1 MRTISAQAITDTVA
15 RLCIE
20 ANTRL
25 PKDVEAALAK
35 ARAEEPWPLAKNT
48 LDLLWSNLSAAKEEN
63 LPICQ
68 DTGMACVFVEL
79 GTDVHIDGHFE
90 EAIHEGVR
98 RGYTDGYLRK
108 SIVADPLRRGNTGD
122 NTPAAITVHLV
133 DGDGCTITV
142 ELRSVNNRY
151 LDCNIRLPRLYLFA
165 EEAMKSRIQNTI
177 SRGKVD
183 VFVTLDNAGA
193 EKVQVSVN
201 KPVADGYYA
210 ALKQLAAD
218 YDLAGDISVS
228 LLSRFPDVLLAEKAE
243 EDVEQMA
250 KDICS
255 VLDRALAD
263 FDQMR
268 SREGQRLKD
277 DVLSRAKTIEDKVA
291 LVEERSPQT
300 VAEYRAKLE
309 ARMTE
314 VLSNTQ
320 LDPARILTEAAIF
333 ADKVAVDEET
343 VRLRSHIGQLREM
356 LDKGGATGRKLD
368 FLIQEFNRE
377 ANTIGSKCSDIDIA
391 RHVVDIKAE
400 IEKIREQVQNIE

>member
-1 MRTISAQAITDTVA
+1 MVKSMTGYG
-15 RLCIE
+15 
-20 ANTRL
+20 
-25 PKDVEAALAK
+25 
-35 ARAEEPWPLAKNT
+35 RAEDT
-48 LDLLWSNLSAAKEEN
+48 LN
-63 LPICQ
+63 
-68 DTGMACVFVEL
+68 
-79 GTDVHIDGHFE
+79 
-90 EAIHEGVR
+90 
-98 RGYTDGYLRK
+98 
-108 SIVADPLRRGNTGD
+108 
-122 NTPAAITVHLV
+122 
-133 DGDGCTITV
+133 GCTITV

-151 LDCNIRLPRLYLFA
+151 LDCNVRMPRLYLFA
-165 EEAMKSRIQNTI
+165 EETIKSRVQNTI

-183 VFVTLDNAGA
+183 VFVTLDSTGG
-193 EKVQVSVN
+193 EQVQVSVN
-201 KPVADGYYA
+201 QPLADGYYA
-210 ALKQLAAD
+210 ALTQLAER
-218 YDLAGDISVS
+218 YGLSKDISVS

-243 EDVEQMA
+243 EDVEQRA
-250 KDICS
+250 QDICS

-268 SREGQRLKD
+268 TREGARLEA
-277 DVLSRAKTIEDKVA
+277 DVLSRAARIEKLVGK
-291 LVEERSPQT
+291 VEERSPQT

-309 ARMTE
+309 ARMNE

-343 VRLRSHIGQLREM
+343 VRLRSHIGQLRHM
-356 LDKGGATGRKLD
+356 LEQGGATGRKLD